1 MKPNSYSKIRLLGV
15 VSYVS
20 NNGPGSLSKWQEQGM
35 FVLNSKGNQISA
47 VYEGRGIISASESL
61 GYDLKPDDLTQDK
74 VKR

>member
-1 MKPNSYSKIRLLGV
+1 
-15 VSYVS
+15 
-20 NNGPGSLSKWQEQGM
+20 M